1 MQPMLAILDRYV
13 YREVAAPFFIGVGVF
28 TFFLV
33 IDRIYQL
40 TDLVITKSVP
50 FHLVL
55 SLLVFML
62 PAFLTL
68 TFPMALL
75 VAVLLACG
83 RLAGDLEVAAL
94 QASGVSPLRLL
105 RPFLVVAL
113 LVSLASA
120 ALTLAVTPWATA
132 AFQHQLFKILQT
144 RAASGIKERVFN
156 GSFGQLVVYVEEM
169 SASQVALKGLVV
181 SDERDPKLSR
191 IIAARE
197 GRLLTDEENRR
208 ITLRFIDGAL
218 SETDTGN
225 PRRFRHTAFTLYD
238 MNLAMDSRLAAGA
251 RAEKPERDLSLPALL
266 QRTRELERADQPAAP
281 YQVELH
287 KRFALPLASLVFVL
301 VGFPLGTR
309 SHRGGRGVALAIT
322 LAIVLSYYVVF
333 TSLEGLALRGHLPA
347 WGAIWLPNAVFGLV
361 GAALLRVTTM
371 GLPAR
376 WTLPLWRLREAVARR
391 RPAPAAAAL
400 ASARPA
406 PRLRGPR
413 NSSFIIDRY
422 LLREYLMFLAIGLG
436 VGAVLFVVVDLLQ
449 TLDRFL
455 RIKPPLVYIVQHFV
469 YRLPGALY
477 EGLPIIVLLA
487 TVFLFLSLTRQ
498 RELDALKAAGVSLYR
513 TSLPILLM
521 ALLISAGA
529 MLFQETLLPDLN
541 GKAEEVDQVRIR
553 GNLPRHLQRQAQLW
567 YRSSDTRFFRMDL
580 VDPVDQSVSG
590 LLLLDLDRGF
600 RLTTRLDAAKA
611 QWTAEGWRLSNGV
624 LREFGPGNQVRSAP
638 FTSRSLDIPEQI
650 SDFIRVNRPPEA
662 MSFLELRTYVQ
673 KLQESGHQVGKYVVH
688 LYSKLS
694 FPLIHVIMAL
704 VAIPFA
710 LVSPRSGGR
719 AVGIGIAIVI
729 AVGYWVVHSMA
740 ISFAK
745 VDLLPPMLAA
755 WTANIVF
762 AGLGAALFLR
772 ART

>member
-50 FHLVL
+50 FHLVI

-94 QASGVSPLRLL
+94 KASGVSPLRLL
-105 RPFLVVAL
+105 RPFIVVAL

-120 ALTLAVTPWATA
+120 GLTLAATPWATA
-132 AFQHQLFKILQT
+132 AFQDQLFRILQT

-238 MNLAMDSRLAAGA
+238 MTLPMDARLAAGA

-266 QRTRELERADQPAAP
+266 QRTRDLERADQPAAP
-281 YQVELH
+281 YQVELQ

-301 VGFPLGTR
+301 MGFPLGTR

-322 LAIVLSYYVVF
+322 LGIVLAYYVVF
-333 TSLEGLALRGHLPA
+333 TSLEGMALRGHLPA
-347 WGAIWLPNAVFGLV
+347 WGAIWLPNVVFALV
-361 GAALLRVTTM
+361 GAALLRVTTV

-391 RPAPAAAAL
+391 PSAPAAAL
-400 ASARPA
+400 ASERPA
-406 PRLRGPR
+406 PRFRGPR

-422 LLREYLMFLAIGLG
+422 LLREYLMYLAIGLG

-455 RIKPPLVYIVQHFV
+455 RIKPPFVHIVQHFV

-521 ALLISAGA
+521 ALIISAGA

-590 LLLLDLDRGF
+590 LLLLELDRSF
-600 RLTTRLDAAKA
+600 RVTTRLDAAKA

-624 LREFGPGNQVRSAP
+624 FREFGPANQVRSAP
-638 FTSRSLDIPEQI
+638 FTSRTLDIPEQI

-662 MSFLELRTYVQ
+662 MSFLELRTYVR
-673 KLQESGHQVGKYVVH
+673 KLRESGHQVGKYVVH

-729 AVGYWVVHSMA
+729 AAGYWVVHSMA

-745 VDLLPPMLAA
+745 ADLLPPMLAA